1 MDRIDGGM
9 KITNGNT
16 VEFAA
21 GNRTGD
27 ALLTA
32 EDAAA
37 KLRVPVSW
45 VRKHGDQLPGFV
57 RLGKYVRW
65 NAAALDEFIARGGRA

>member
-1 MDRIDGGM
+1 MDRIDRGM
-9 KITNGNT
+9 KITDGNAA
-16 VEFAA
+16 EFAA
-21 GNRTGD
+21 GNRPGG

-65 NAAALDEFIARGGRA
+65 NAAGLDQFIARGGRA